1 MGRFFEIYDSRAYSV
16 RPPMPTEPPADRR
29 LVRTPEPMV
38 YYTQAGTFAVVR
50 THKKDGKWST
60 TQQTVKTFK
69 QALRLRNHWKRC
81 DDRKG

>member
-1 MGRFFEIYDSRAYSV
+1 
-16 RPPMPTEPPADRR
+16 
-29 LVRTPEPMV
+29 MV

-50 THKKDGKWST
+50 THKKGGKWST